1 MNEKVKEFLEAKREE
16 EKKKFQEEKRKTM
29 LDLGLYEKVYA
40 PVTGYGHIKDEST
53 IVKFPITNNNIK
65 IGDTVKITRNE
76 EKVEVILDKIE
87 SNYNQEYPFYEWDHT
102 CSINRYYKKTLLEV
116 TDEEYE
122 EIKKYSQK
130 RYTSTNNPVATALTV
145 IAWIVFIGGFIIGIA
160 SANVE
165 VIKGVYYT
173 YTTTEFSLTIALTY
187 WCIALISGTFLLG
200 FAEIIK
206 LLDDIKKK

>member
-1 MNEKVKEFLEAKREE
+1 MNEKLKEFLEAKIAEE
-16 EKKKFQEEKRKTM
+16 RKKSDEEKRKTL
-29 LDLGLYEKVYA
+29 LDLGLYEKEYA
-40 PVTGYGHIKDEST
+40 PATGYGHIKDEST
-53 IVKFPITNNNIK
+53 VIKFPVTNNNINT
-65 IGDTVKITRNE
+65 GDTVKITRNG
-76 EKVEVILDKIE
+76 EKAEAILDRIE
-87 SNYNQEYPFYEWDHT
+87 YSSSEEFPHYEYDST
-102 CSINRYYKKTLLEV
+102 NSVTRYYKKVPIEI

-130 RYTSTNNPVATALTV
+130 RYTSTSNPVATALTV

-165 VIKGVYYT
+165 VVKGVYYT
-173 YTTTEFSLTIALTY
+173 YTTTEFSLAIALTY